1 MFGACF
7 VRESEHFLQQT
18 CSLSRGE
25 KTDFRTGV
33 AVFIS
38 EPFDFARWLCLCPIS
53 AYEELTEKVGADST
67 SAVFYRQV
75 KVEKDKVINFAIPLT
90 VFSIF

>member
-7 VRESEHFLQQT
+7 VRESEHFFQQT

-67 SAVFYRQV
+67 PAMFHRQV
-75 KVEKDKVINFAIPLT
+75 RQIKSRKR
-90 VFSIF
+90 

>member
-7 VRESEHFLQQT
+7 VRESEQVFQQT

-25 KTDFRTGV
+25 KTGFRAGV

-38 EPFDFARWLCLCPIS
+38 DPFDFARGLSL
-53 AYEELTEKVGADST
+53 
-67 SAVFYRQV
+67 
-75 KVEKDKVINFAIPLT
+75 
-90 VFSIF
+90 